1 MLRTT
6 VMVLATVAAIS
17 GGLTADALALSAA
30 HSGWDGLGD
39 GGADAIVPIPARDR
53 HPPPPQRS
61 ERRYDPWGH
70 WGAYYGPMIAH
81 P

>member
-17 GGLTADALALSAA
+17 GGLSADALARAAA
-30 HSGWDGLGD
+30 HRGWDGLGD
-39 GGADAIVPIPARDR
+39 GGADAIVPIPARDQILR
-53 HPPPPQRS
+53 ISSAANADTTR
-61 ERRYDPWGH
+61 GGT
-70 WGAYYGPMIAH
+70 GAPITA